1 MERFK
6 KSARASG
13 PANLRH
19 CECFINPKSRTSS
32 LKGGLKMESWEL
44 IIIGAGPAGLA
55 AGIYAVRSGLKTVVL
70 EDKLAGG
77 TVLDAP
83 IIENYLGLT
92 RTSGMDLAERLV
104 AHCRNAGVTIR
115 EFEGV
120 VNLNL
125 KGEKKTVKTNKAD
138 CETETVILA
147 SGAYYRA
154 LNVPGEKEFRGRGVS
169 NCGLCDGPLFKGKR
183 VLVVGGGN
191 SAVITALYLG
201 DLASEVKVAHRRDA
215 FRAEEAL
222 VKDLLS
228 KKNIQVLWNSEVK
241 EIRGERLVNKVI
253 LQDSKTEQTH
263 ELLVDGVFVQVGE
276 DPNSQLAKEAGVAVD
291 ENGYIIVDRL
301 QRTNIN
307 GVFAAGDV
315 TDHPVKQVGTAV
327 GQGITAASEAYGFV
341 RRPYY
346 KR

>member
-1 MERFK
+1 
-6 KSARASG
+6 
-13 PANLRH
+13 
-19 CECFINPKSRTSS
+19 
-32 LKGGLKMESWEL
+32 MESWEL
-44 IIIGAGPAGLA
+44 VIIGAGPAGLA

-70 EDKLAGG
+70 EEKVAGG
-77 TVLDAP
+77 TVVDAP
-83 IIENYLGLT
+83 LIENYPGLN
-92 RTSGMDLAERLV
+92 RASGMDLAQRMV
-104 AHCRNAGVTIR
+104 THCRDVGVVIR

-120 VNLNL
+120 VNLDL
-125 KGEKKTVKTNKAD
+125 KGEKKTVKTNKTNHESRA
-138 CETETVILA
+138 VIVA
-147 SGAYYRA
+147 SGSHYRA

-169 NCGLCDGPLFKGKR
+169 YCGICDGPLFRGKR

-201 DLASEVKVAHRRDA
+201 DLASEVKVAHRRDV

-222 VKDLLS
+222 VKGLLG

-253 LQDSKTEQTH
+253 LLDSKTKQIQ
-263 ELLVDGVFVQVGE
+263 ELPVDGVFVQVGE

-291 ENGYIIVDRL
+291 EDGYIIVDLL
-301 QRTNIN
+301 QRTNVA
-307 GVFAAGDV
+307 GVYAAGDV
-315 TDHPVKQVGTAV
+315 TNHPVKQVGAAV
-327 GQGITAASEAYGFV
+327 GQGITAAVEAYGFV